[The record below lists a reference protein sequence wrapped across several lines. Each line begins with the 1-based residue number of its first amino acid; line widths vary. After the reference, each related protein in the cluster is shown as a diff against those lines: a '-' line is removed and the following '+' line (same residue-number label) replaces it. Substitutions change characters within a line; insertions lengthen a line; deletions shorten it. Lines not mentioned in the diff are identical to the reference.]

1 MIRLFLLL
9 LVVAAG
15 MIAGPLLEGHQ
26 GYILIALGHYTIEMS
41 VVGGLSALIV
51 VYILAQLLM
60 ALLKQTWRLFPGL
73 RYGMKNRKQAI
84 ARKQTQEGLLSLYQ
98 GDYQNAHQQL
108 AKSAK
113 SSDSPS
119 LNYLSAARAA
129 ASQGEI
135 KLSDKLL
142 SKADKQSGDSQ
153 TRQAVW
159 LARAKLKLENGDIE
173 AARKLL
179 DQLPSNQQ
187 HRASAMQIRYQL
199 AKADQDW
206 DKQLELLERLSKFQ
220 PQRWQD
226 ELEFSYRGKFS
237 QLASAG
243 EQEFENFWHN
253 LSRKLKQQSWLL
265 RAALPALLKLQR
277 SDLITSPLKK
287 QIKQKDPIGLSILP
301 RLPKEQAAQFI
312 SQLESLTK
320 NDPQN
325 ATLLTVLGAIY
336 ILNSQ
341 FEPASET
348 LKQSQEI
355 SPNARNCKLL
365 GDISAARHEN
375 EQALSWYQ
383 QALQLRTTESPN

>member
-26 GYILIALGHYTIEMS
+26 GYILIAFGHYTIEMS
-41 VVGGLSALIV
+41 VVGGVTALVVIYILVQLLSALIK
-51 VYILAQLLM
+51 QLW
-60 ALLKQTWRLFPGL
+60 QVFPGL

-98 GDYQNAHQQL
+98 GDYENAHQQL

-129 ASQGEI
+129 ANQGEL

-142 SKADKQSGDSQ
+142 AKADKKSGDSQ

-159 LARAKLKLENGDIE
+159 LARAKLKLESGDIE
-173 AARKLL
+173 ATRQLL
-179 DQLPSNQQ
+179 EQLPSNQQ
-187 HRASAMQIRYQL
+187 HRPSAMQIHYQL
-199 AKADQDW
+199 AKADHDW
-206 DKQLELLERLSKFQ
+206 DKQLELLEHLSKFQ
-220 PQRWQD
+220 PERWQE
-226 ELEFSYRGKFS
+226 ELEYSYRGKFN
-237 QLASAG
+237 QLASASEG
-243 EQEFENFWHN
+243 EFESFWHN

-265 RAALPALLKLQR
+265 RAVLPALLKLQR
-277 SDLITSPLKK
+277 TDLITSLLKK
-287 QIKQKDPIGLSILP
+287 QIKQKDPTSLSILP
-301 RLPKEQAAQFI
+301 RLPKEQATQFI
-312 SQLESLTK
+312 SQLESLSK

-325 ATLLTVLGAIY
+325 TTLLTVLGAIY

-341 FEPASET
+341 LDPASEA
-348 LKQSQEI
+348 LKKSQEI
-355 SPNARNCKLL
+355 SPSARNCKLL
-365 GDISAARHEN
+365 GDISAARHES

-383 QALQLRTTESPN
+383 QAFQLRTTETSN

>member
-26 GYILIALGHYTIEMS
+26 GYVLIALGHYTIEMS
-41 VVGGLSALIV
+41 VVGALSALIV
-51 VYILAQLLM
+51 IYILAQLLS
-60 ALLKQTWRLFPGL
+60 ALVKQTWRLFPGL
-73 RYGMKNRKQAI
+73 RYSMKNRKQAI

-129 ASQGEI
+129 ASQGEVN
-135 KLSDKLL
+135 LSDKLL

-153 TRQAVW
+153 TRHAVW

-179 DQLPSNQQ
+179 EQLPSNQR
-187 HRASAMQIRYQL
+187 HRPSALQIHYQL

-206 DKQLELLERLSKFQ
+206 DKQLELLEQLSKFQ
-220 PQRWQD
+220 PQRWQ
-226 ELEFSYRGKFS
+226 EEREFSYRGKFM
-237 QLASAG
+237 QLADAG
-243 EQEFENFWHN
+243 ESELENYWHG
-253 LSRKLKQQSWLL
+253 LARKLKQQSWLS

-277 SDLITSPLKK
+277 TDLIVSMLKK
-287 QIKQKDPIGLSILP
+287 QVKQKDPIALSILP
-301 RLPKEQAAQFI
+301 RLPKDQAAQF
-312 SQLESLTK
+312 SKELESLAKTDS
-320 NDPQN
+320 NN
-325 ATLLTVLGAIY
+325 ATLLTVLGAVY
-336 ILNSQ
+336 ILDGQ
-341 FEPASET
+341 FEQASEA
-348 LKQSQEI
+348 LKKSQAI
-355 SPNARNCKLL
+355 SPSARNCKLL

-383 QALQLRTTESPN
+383 QALQLRTAEA